1 MMKAI
6 RVHKFGDPEVIRV
19 EEIPDPSPGPGQVV
33 VKIQAIGINPVD
45 AYIRSGAYHIKP
57 SLPYTPGNDAA
68 GIVDSI
74 GEGVNNVA
82 EGDRIYTAGSITGT
96 YAERTL
102 CNAAQVHT
110 LPEKISFPQGAAI
123 NTPYSAA
130 YHALFHRAK
139 AVPGEFLLV
148 HGATG
153 GVGIASVQWARSA
166 GLTIIATG
174 GTQEGRR
181 LLTEQGAH
189 YVLDHKAPNHLEETL
204 TLTNGHGVDVILEM
218 LANVNLGRDLTVLAM
233 DGRVVTIGSRGPVE
247 INPRDAMTRS
257 ASILG
262 MLLMSASE
270 RQIFSIH
277 AAIRAGLENDILQ
290 PVVGQELTLTETA
303 RAHRLLME
311 SSAYGK
317 IVLIP

>member
-1 MMKAI
+1 MKAI
-6 RVHKFGDPEVIRV
+6 RVHEFGDPEVIRV
-19 EEIPDPSPGPGQVV
+19 EEIPDPSPGPGQIV
-33 VKIQAIGINPVD
+33 VKVQAIGINPVD
-45 AYIRSGAYHIKP
+45 TYIRSGAYHIKP

-74 GEGVNNVA
+74 GAGVNHVA
-82 EGDRIYTAGSITGT
+82 EGDRIYTASSITGT

-110 LPEKISFPQGAAI
+110 LPEKISFSQGAAI

-130 YHALFHRAK
+130 YNALFHRAK
-139 AVPGEFLLV
+139 AVPGEVVLV

-153 GVGIASVQWARSA
+153 GVGIASVQWARA
-166 GLTIIATG
+166 TGLTIIATG
-174 GTQEGRR
+174 GTQKGRR

-189 YVLDHKAPNHLEETL
+189 YVLDHKAQNHFEETL

-218 LANVNLGRDLTVLAM
+218 LANVNLGKDLKVLAM
-233 DGRVVTIGSRGPVE
+233 NGRVVTIGSRGPVE

-257 ASILG
+257 ASVLG

-270 RQIFSIH
+270 REIFSIH
-277 AAIRAGLENDILQ
+277 AAIRAGLENDTLQ

>member
-1 MMKAI
+1 MKAI
-6 RVHKFGDPEVIRV
+6 RVHEFGDPEVLRV
-19 EEIPDPSPGPGQVV
+19 EEIPHPNPGPGQIVV
-33 VKIQAIGINPVD
+33 RVQAIGINPVD

-74 GEGVNNVA
+74 GVGVTHVA
-82 EGDRIYTAGSITGT
+82 EGDRVYTAGSITGT
-96 YAERTL
+96 YAEWTL
-102 CNAAQVHT
+102 CNEAQVHT
-110 LPEKISFPQGAAI
+110 LPQKISFSQGAALS
-123 NTPYSAA
+123 TPYSAA
-130 YHALFHRAK
+130 YNALFHRAN
-139 AVPGEFLLV
+139 AIPGEIVLV

-153 GVGIASVQWARSA
+153 GVGIAALQWARA
-166 GLTIIATG
+166 TGLTIIATG

-189 YVLDHKAPNHLEETL
+189 YVLDHNAPNHFKETL
-204 TLTNGHGVDVILEM
+204 TLTNGHGVDIILEM

-233 DGRVVTIGSRGPVE
+233 DGRVVIIGSRGPIE

-257 ASILG
+257 SSILG

-270 RQIFSIH
+270 REIFSIH

-290 PVVGQELTLTETA
+290 PVVGKELELTETA

-311 SSAYGK
+311 SRAYGK

>member
-1 MMKAI
+1 MKAI
-6 RVHKFGDPEVIRV
+6 RVHEFGDPEVLRV
-19 EEIPDPSPGPGQVV
+19 EEIPDPNPGPGQIMVRV
-33 VKIQAIGINPVD
+33 QAIGINPVD

-74 GEGVNNVA
+74 GAGVTHVA
-82 EGDRIYTAGSITGT
+82 EGDRVYTAGSITGT
-96 YAERTL
+96 YAEWTL
-102 CNAAQVHT
+102 CNEAQVHT
-110 LPEKISFPQGAAI
+110 LPQKISFSQGAALSP
-123 NTPYSAA
+123 PYSAA
-130 YHALFHRAK
+130 YNALFHRAK
-139 AVPGEFLLV
+139 AVPGEIVLV

-153 GVGIASVQWARSA
+153 GVGIAALQWARA
-166 GLTIIATG
+166 TGLTIIATG

-189 YVLDHKAPNHLEETL
+189 YVLDHNAPNHFEETL
-204 TLTNGHGVDVILEM
+204 TLTNGQGVDIILEM

-233 DGRVVTIGSRGPVE
+233 DGRVVIIGSRGPIE

-257 ASILG
+257 ANILG

-270 RQIFSIH
+270 REIFSIH

-290 PVVGQELTLTETA
+290 PVVGQELKLTETA
-303 RAHRLLME
+303 RAHRLLIE
-311 SSAYGK
+311 SRAYGK

>member
-1 MMKAI
+1 MKAI
-6 RVHKFGDPEVIRV
+6 RVHEFGDPEVMQV
-19 EEIPDPSPGPGQVV
+19 EEISHPSPGPGQVV

-45 AYIRSGAYHIKP
+45 TYIRSGSYHIKP

-74 GEGVNNVA
+74 GEGVNHVA

-96 YAERTL
+96 YAEQTL

-110 LPEKISFPQGAAI
+110 LPEKITCSQGAAI
-123 NTPYSAA
+123 NIPYSAS
-130 YHALFHRAK
+130 YHALFHRAR
-139 AVPGEFLLV
+139 AIPGEVVLV

-153 GVGIASVQWARSA
+153 GVGISAVQWARAS
-166 GLTIIATG
+166 GLTVIATG

-181 LLTEQGAH
+181 LLTDQGAH
-189 YVLDHKAPNHLEETL
+189 YVLDHKAPNHLEDVL
-204 TLTNGHGVDVILEM
+204 MLTNGRGVDVILEM
-218 LANVNLGRDLTVLAM
+218 LANVNLGTDLTVLSM
-233 DGRVVTIGSRGPVE
+233 DGRVVIIGSRGSVE
-247 INPRDAMTRS
+247 INPRNAMSRN

-262 MLLMSASE
+262 MLLMTASE
-270 RQIFSIH
+270 REIFSIH
-277 AAIRAGLENDILQ
+277 AAISAGLENDTLQ
-290 PVVGQELTLTETA
+290 PVVGKELQLIEA
-303 RAHRLLME
+303 PRAHRLLME